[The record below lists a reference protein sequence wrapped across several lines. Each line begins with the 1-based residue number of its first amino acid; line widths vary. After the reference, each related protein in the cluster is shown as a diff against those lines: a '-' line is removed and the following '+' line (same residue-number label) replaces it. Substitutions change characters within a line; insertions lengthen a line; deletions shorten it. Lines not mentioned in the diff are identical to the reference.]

1 VTVSHDP
8 APAFDPNPAPS
19 TPPGVHA
26 CGPATIT
33 VVKVNPP
40 APICL
45 TAGTD
50 LHLTSDPSHRQPW
63 SPLTSYDD
71 AHRGVSQTSL
81 TSGSW

>member
-1 VTVSHDP
+1 
-8 APAFDPNPAPS
+8 
-19 TPPGVHA
+19 
-26 CGPATIT
+26 
-33 VVKVNPP
+33 VVKGNPP